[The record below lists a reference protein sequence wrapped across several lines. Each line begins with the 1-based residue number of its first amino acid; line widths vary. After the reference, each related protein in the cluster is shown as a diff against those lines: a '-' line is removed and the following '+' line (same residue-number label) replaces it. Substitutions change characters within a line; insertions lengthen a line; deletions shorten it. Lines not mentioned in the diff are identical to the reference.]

1 MAAEPPFACTPA
13 LVLIIAEPKHAQTLL
28 RAANLHLPLDDT
40 EGGHLKRLRPRP
52 CVTLVPTSEPQ
63 SPPPATPPSSLELL
77 LALQPLGRCG
87 AAHTASVLTSSA
99 SSSSDAIG
107 GTGANSG
114 AADSGHAALKHQLL
128 WPLTQ
133 AEESLSAEQ
142 VLRLLSS
149 DLASTSKVAP
159 FHAFVETASAVA
171 ARNSAECGIRQ
182 QTIGICD
189 RNDGTEGY
197 TSTSSSSRVE
207 DDTTPSSDTAAVPC
221 GSLAFQIMS
230 VPATAPRSDP
240 AEWAS
245 ANRVWPLAVPR
256 PHAHAVPS
264 AAWTAEVCANMVKH
278 VFPLCRDLHRVC
290 EARDQRMRA
299 SRLSLDRGLEESSKA
314 ASSPQMSMAEEG
326 AVVGA
331 KEPSGL
337 LDIVAVVIDPSTG
350 RVVATSSGCT
360 SMRVDNPVAA
370 APYCGIFAETPFGEH
385 TVSRK
390 RQRAGAPQQP
400 CLILEH
406 PVMYA
411 LKQLAAVQQQ
421 QEHQRQTMQPSGGT
435 AGGSTASGSLALGS
449 SSAVTGEGARHA
461 NSSRPYLANGLDL
474 YVTHEPCVMCAMA
487 LVHSRI
493 HRVFFLFRNA
503 VHGGLGGRYHVH
515 VMASLNHHFSAYDCT
530 EAAELYTTLVVPR
543 L

>member
-1 MAAEPPFACTPA
+1 MREIVAAEPPFACTPA
-13 LVLIIAEPKHAQTLL
+13 LVLIISEPKHAQTLL
-28 RAANLHLPLDDT
+28 RAANLHLPLDET
-40 EGGHLKRLRPRP
+40 EGGHLKRLRPRR
-52 CVTLVPTSEPQ
+52 CVTLVPITEPR

-77 LALQPLGRCG
+77 LALQPLERCG
-87 AAHTASVLTSSA
+87 AAHTASILTSNA
-99 SSSSDAIG
+99 SSSCDAIG
-107 GTGANSG
+107 GIGANSG
-114 AADSGHAALKHQLL
+114 AAGSDHAALKHRLL
-128 WPLTQ
+128 WPLTR
-133 AEESLSAEQ
+133 AEESLCAEQ

-149 DLASTSKVAP
+149 DFASTSKVAP
-159 FHAFVETASAVA
+159 FRAFVETASAVTA
-171 ARNSAECGIRQ
+171 GNSAACGTRQ
-182 QTIGICD
+182 QAIGICD
-189 RNDGTEGY
+189 RNDDTEDY
-197 TSTSSSSRVE
+197 TSTSSSSRVG
-207 DDTTPSSDTAAVPC
+207 DDTAPSSDAAAAPC

-240 AEWAS
+240 AEWMS

-256 PHAHAVPS
+256 PHAPTLPS

-278 VFPLCRDLHRVC
+278 VFPLCRGLHRVC
-290 EARDQRMRA
+290 EARDQRVRA
-299 SRLSLDRGLEESSKA
+299 SRLSSERGVEESSKA
-314 ASSPQMSMAEEG
+314 ASSPQISVAEEE

-331 KEPSGL
+331 KEPGGL

-370 APYCGIFAETPFGEH
+370 APYCGIFAETPCDEH
-385 TVSRK
+385 TVSWK
-390 RQRAGAPQQP
+390 RQRAAAPQQP
-400 CLILEH
+400 RLILEH

-421 QEHQRQTMQPSGGT
+421 EEHQRQTMQPSRGMAGAFT
-435 AGGSTASGSLALGS
+435 APGSLAPGL
-449 SSAVTGEGARHA
+449 SSAATSEGARHA

-503 VHGGLGGRYHVH
+503 VHGGLGSRYNLHL
-515 VMASLNHHFSAYDCT
+515 MASLNHHFSAYECT
-530 EAAELYTTLVVPR
+530 EAAELYTTL
-543 L
+543 